1 MKLFKLMGLA
11 LVLFSGNLQ
20 LSAQTTISTKLI
32 DAKTQQGIP
41 YATIQYGE
49 NSGVITNEEG
59 RFSFTFD
66 ANETLLD
73 SVYISSM
80 GYQKTG
86 YTLEQLQDSIIG
98 IRPKAIEL
106 SGVYLFDEE
115 LEVDEIIEKMIERL
129 PENVNRAPVKQ
140 RYFLRQSIFGNVQKL
155 DMGFEK
161 SSIPEL
167 DKPLVDSLGR
177 AVPRNS
183 SYYTETLGD
192 LYIGDS
198 DYKINIVK
206 AAELYNK
213 KQISSIEELGERLEN
228 MFKENVKRDSY
239 LKIKSGLFSQKVQV
253 DSILTDMEEEQA
265 EVIENELGKD
275 TINGLVEEQK
285 RIFDE
290 ILGEVFYEDEPKL
303 NVIRKKRKYR
313 YHLEGYTDIDDAGVY
328 VVRFQPK
335 GSADFRG
342 RLYINIEDFAVLQIE
357 FENVKNL
364 RNFRLLGIYYRETVY
379 KGMMRF
385 GKIANNKYELKFMD
399 FSFGRWFRFDR
410 PLDVIEK
417 NKNVKGRRK
426 QNELRLNIDFQMAQ
440 SNKWEFVAYDTQ
452 PISQGTFDAL
462 EEDKNIQATY
472 MPSYNPEFWSG
483 YSIMEPNQ
491 AIREFT
497 VSEE

>member
-1 MKLFKLMGLA
+1 MKRFNLLVISLSLLGGLT
-11 LVLFSGNLQ
+11 Q

-41 YATIQYGE
+41 YATIQYAE

-59 RFSFTFD
+59 RFSFTITAD
-66 ANETLLD
+66 ETLLD
-73 SVYISSM
+73 SIYISSM

-86 YTLEQLQDSIIG
+86 YTLEQLQDSIVG

-106 SGVYLFDEE
+106 SGVYLFDKE

-129 PENVNRAPVKQ
+129 PENVNRDPVKQ

-167 DKPLVDSLGR
+167 DKPLIDSLGR

-192 LYIGDS
+192 LYIGES
-198 DYKINIVK
+198 DYKVNIVK

-253 DSILTDMEEEQA
+253 DSILMDMEEEQA
-265 EVIENELGKD
+265 EVIENELGRD
-275 TINGLVEEQK
+275 TISGLVEEQK

-290 ILGEVFYEDEPKL
+290 ILGEVFYEEEPKL
-303 NVIRKKRKYR
+303 NLVRKKRKYQ
-313 YHLEGYTDIDDAGVY
+313 YQLEGYTDIDDAGVY
-328 VVRFQPK
+328 VVRFEPK

-342 RLYINIEDFAVLQIE
+342 RLYIDIEDFAVHQIE

-364 RNFRLLGIYYRETVY
+364 RNFRLLGIYYRETIY

-440 SNKWEFVAYDTQ
+440 NTKWEFVAYDTQ
-452 PISQGTFDAL
+452 TVSKSTFDNL
-462 EEDKNIQATY
+462 KEDKKIEATY

-497 VSEE
+497 VAEE